1 MSVPADALRAGPKV
15 VQDPAQ
21 VKAKIRG
28 SLDVRGRVGESVAIR
43 RSFKE
48 RKGGNMPGMAIPL
61 AADKLDAWEAWVA
74 ELNGPRKAAFD
85 DMNARHRLT
94 EHRAYLQQTPD
105 GGFLVLVITDGP
117 GAESF
122 LANAASSDEEFDT
135 WFMGS
140 VAEVHGMDTSGP
152 MPPMATRKL

>member
-1 MSVPADALRAGPKV
+1 MIVPAGALRAGPKA
-15 VQDPAQ
+15 VQDPAK

-28 SLDVRGRVGESVAIR
+28 SLDVPGRVGESVVIR
-43 RSFKE
+43 RSCKE
-48 RKGGNMPGMAIPL
+48 GWGNMPGMAIPL

-85 DMNARHRLT
+85 DMNVRHGLT
-94 EHRAYLQQTPD
+94 EHRAYLQPTPD

-122 LANAASSDEEFDT
+122 LANAASSDEEFDR